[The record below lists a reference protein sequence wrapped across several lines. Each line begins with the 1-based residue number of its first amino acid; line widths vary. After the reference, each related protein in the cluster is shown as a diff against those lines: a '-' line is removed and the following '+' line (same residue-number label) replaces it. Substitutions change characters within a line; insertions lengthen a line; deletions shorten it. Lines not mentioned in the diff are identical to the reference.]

1 MLRSSG
7 CSSRERCIW
16 FVPVAYCVAGGGSF
30 VLDLEDLAL
39 RQVRAGIP
47 AIAPDGSWVVTAEQF
62 GDRGA
67 TSIELARPQAPSE
80 TLLSYAAPAGSL
92 IESWEFLTNNSLIL
106 STRPED
112 LTAQRTVHLITEM
125 GEVPE
130 PILWW
135 GAGAGWRPLLWITST
150 VVVAEERASRDHL
163 LIDLVNGE
171 IRARVRR
178 PSTEPVG
185 GATGL
190 GWIEDNIGVLI
201 EVGTGD
207 RIDFETDAGPTLS
220 SLDHSGGGCSGSPMG
235 LTTTRSGCFT
245 VEGAAVVG
253 YDTPGGA
260 HLVRLDVDGSA
271 ATLELPANQR
281 VVNITAT
288 LARALGLGRQ

>member
-1 MLRSSG
+1 
-7 CSSRERCIW
+7 
-16 FVPVAYCVAGGGSF
+16 
-30 VLDLEDLAL
+30 
-39 RQVRAGIP
+39 
-47 AIAPDGSWVVTAEQF
+47 
-62 GDRGA
+62 
-67 TSIELARPQAPSE
+67 
-80 TLLSYAAPAGSL
+80 LLQ
-92 IESWEFLTNNSLIL
+92 T
-106 STRPED
+106 D
-112 LTAQRTVHLITEM
+112 H
-125 GEVPE
+125 
-130 PILWW
+130 
-135 GAGAGWRPLLWITST
+135 GWRPLLWITST

-220 SLDHSGGGCSGSPMG
+220 SLDHSGGGVFWVADGFNNNEIG
-235 LTTTRSGCFT
+235 LFRYDLADGTMTDFRPAAPDVEGEHFFSFDDDCFT

-271 ATLELPANQR
+271 AMLELPANQR